1 MNILR
6 RTLTATAIIAST
18 FFTAGCYEVHIF
30 ADVDSAGVVTAGSLD
45 MSMAKETFDG
55 LAEMGGAGSSGGLEG
70 FKALISESSEDE
82 SSPAAGEF
90 FNACTYSETTVDST
104 DYYSAE
110 CAFDEADLDEAVT
123 VDQLLGLTNG
133 KTVVANGALT
143 ITGSMPDD
151 SDEDDSSSLGMA
163 AGMGFKMDTTLHF
176 ANNVVSVEGE
186 GVEIDDADPSTVIVD
201 HLAATASDV
210 SIIVEVPSD
219 NTILY
224 IAGGVGALLV
234 GVFVWLVLVNRKKKT
249 A

>member
-1 MNILR
+1 MNIVR

-18 FFTAGCYEVHIF
+18 FFTAGCYEVHIV
-30 ADVDSAGVVTAGSLD
+30 ADIDAAGVVTAGSLD

-55 LAEMGGAGSSGGLEG
+55 LAGMGGDASPGGLEG
-70 FKALISESSEDE
+70 FEALISESSEDE

-104 DYYSAE
+104 EYYSAE

-133 KTVVANGALT
+133 KTVVTNGALT

-163 AGMGFKMDTTLHF
+163 ASMGFKMDTTLHF
-176 ANNVVSVEGE
+176 ENNVVSVEGE

-210 SIIVEVPSD
+210 SIVVEVPSD
-219 NTILY
+219 NTVLY
-224 IAGGVGALLV
+224 IAGGAGAVLV
-234 GVFVWLVLVNRKKKT
+234 GMIVWLVLVNRKKKT